1 MSEEIQSTPQK
12 KVLEILVNYLGED
25 VDANKLTLEAKLED
39 LGIDS
44 MDVVE
49 IIFDL
54 EETFDIDVPNP
65 GDVEGG
71 TVKFDSVQD
80 LINIVKNL
88 IDNK

>member
-1 MSEEIQSTPQK
+1 MSEAIQDTPQK
-12 KVLEILVNYLGED
+12 EVLDILAKYLGED
-25 VDANKLTLEAKLED
+25 VDADKLTLEANLED

-71 TVKFDSVQD
+71 SIKFDSVQD
-80 LINIVKNL
+80 LINIVKTL
-88 IDNK
+88 IENK